1 MDLTDTSFALNYIF
15 DRVDLGIL
23 VVNRDKEILLWNQFM
38 VKNSGKKSESVMGTN
53 LFECF
58 PDLPKDWLSKKIDG
72 VFVLK
77 NFAFTSWEQRPFL
90 FRFTHH
96 RPITGGHVEYM
107 YQNCTFMPFKNQE
120 GEVESV
126 CIILQD
132 VTDEGISKTLLKLTL
147 AQLERSSRI
156 DGLTQLFNR
165 VHWEARLS
173 EEFHRVKRY
182 GGICTLIMFD
192 LDHFKSVNDNHGHL
206 AGDHV
211 LREVAKR
218 TRANLRDTDVA
229 GRYGGEEFG
238 IILPG
243 TERAGAEQV
252 AERLCQSISSPA
264 VELDELEIQVTV
276 SLGLVEMDPQ
286 LQEHEDALGQAD
298 TALYQSKE
306 NGRNC
311 WTYYQPKD

>member
-1 MDLTDTSFALNYIF
+1 MDLTDTSSALKYIF

-23 VVNRDKEILLWNQFM
+23 VVNRDKEIQLWNQFM
-38 VKNSGKKSESVMGTN
+38 VKNSGKKSESVLGVN

-72 VFVLK
+72 VFILK

-107 YQNCTFMPFKNQE
+107 YQNCTFIPFKNQQ
-120 GEVESV
+120 GDVESV

-182 GGICTLIMFD
+182 GGICSLIMFD
-192 LDHFKSVNDNHGHL
+192 LDHFKAVNDTHGHL

-218 TRANLRDTDVA
+218 VTANLRDTDVP

-243 TERAGAEQV
+243 TERAGTEQV
-252 AERLCQSISSPA
+252 AERLRRNMESP
-264 VELDELEIQVTV
+264 VFEIDNLQIPVTI
-276 SLGLVEMDPQ
+276 SLGIVEMDPQ
-286 LQEHEDALGQAD
+286 LQNHEETLSQAD
-298 TALYQSKE
+298 SAMYKSKAG
-306 NGRNC
+306 GRNC
-311 WTYYQPKD
+311 WNYYQG